1 MALFQPYQRVSR
13 AKVPSYVQAEIAQ
26 ARADQASKSAE
37 NSARSMNML
46 SWATSRPLAFR
57 RWTSWLTAPRRAL
70 AIRPGAESGV
80 TQTRIGLEVAQ
91 TSLYW
96 PKAGL

>member
-37 NSARSMNML
+37 N
-46 SWATSRPLAFR
+46 
-57 RWTSWLTAPRRAL
+57 
-70 AIRPGAESGV
+70 
-80 TQTRIGLEVAQ
+80 
-91 TSLYW
+91 
-96 PKAGL
+96 